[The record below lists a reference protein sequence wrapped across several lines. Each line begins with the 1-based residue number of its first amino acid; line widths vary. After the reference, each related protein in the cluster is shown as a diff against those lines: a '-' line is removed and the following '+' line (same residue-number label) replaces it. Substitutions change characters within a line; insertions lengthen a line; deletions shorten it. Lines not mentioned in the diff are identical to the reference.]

1 MSDFRAETGPES
13 KKVADDIAALKQD
26 MASLIKQMKEF
37 AMREANRLGQDTA
50 DKISGR
56 ASDLYETVSDTSK
69 KSAEAITAHVEEQP
83 ISSLLIAFAAG
94 FIFSKI
100 LTR

>member
-1 MSDFRAETGPES
+1 MSDFEAATGPES
-13 KKVADDIAALKQD
+13 KRVADDVAALIQD

-37 AMREANRLGQDTA
+37 ALREANRISHDTA

-56 ASDLYETVSDTSK
+56 ASELYETVSEK
-69 KSAEAITAHVEEQP
+69 GRKSADVVTAHVEEQP
-83 ISSLLIAFAAG
+83 LSSLLIAFAAG

>member
-1 MSDFRAETGPES
+1 MSDFQSETGPEAKRVS
-13 KKVADDIAALKQD
+13 DDLAALKQD

-37 AMREANRLGQDTA
+37 AVREANRLGQDTA
-50 DKISGR
+50 GKISGR
-56 ASDLYETVSDTSK
+56 ASDLYGTVSDTSK
-69 KSAEAITAHVEEQP
+69 KSADAITSHVEEQP
-83 ISSLLIAFAAG
+83 LSSLLIAFAAG

>member
-1 MSDFRAETGPES
+1 MSDFESATGPDS
-13 KKVADDIAALKQD
+13 KRVADDIASLKQD

-37 AMREANRLGQDTA
+37 ALREANRISHDTA

-56 ASDLYETVSDTSK
+56 AADIYETVSEKSR
-69 KSAEAITAHVEEQP
+69 KSADVVTAHVEEQP
-83 ISSLLIAFAAG
+83 LSSLLIAFAAG
-94 FIFSKI
+94 FIVSKI

>member
-1 MSDFRAETGPES
+1 MSDFQAETGPEARR
-13 KKVADDIAALKQD
+13 VADDVAALKQD
-26 MASLIKQMKEF
+26 VASLLKQMKDV
-37 AMREANRLGQDTA
+37 AMREANRFGQDTA
-50 DKISGR
+50 EKLSGR

-69 KSAEAITAHVEEQP
+69 KSADAITARVEEQP
-83 ISSLLIAFAAG
+83 LTSLLIAFAAG

>member
-1 MSDFRAETGPES
+1 MSDFRAETGPEAQR
-13 KKVADDIAALKQD
+13 VADDVAALKQD
-26 MASLIKQMKEF
+26 MAALIKQMKDT
-37 AMREANRLGQDTA
+37 AMREANRFGQDAA

-56 ASDLYETVSDTSK
+56 ASDLYETVSDKSK
-69 KSAEAITAHVEEQP
+69 KSADAITARVEEQP
-83 ISSLLIAFAAG
+83 LSSLLIAFAAG

>member
-1 MSDFRAETGPES
+1 MSSFKDETGPDA
-13 KKVADDIAALKQD
+13 KRVADDVAALKQD
-26 MASLIKQMKEF
+26 MASLIKQMKEI
-37 AMREANRLGQDTA
+37 ALREANRFGQDTA

-56 ASDLYETVSDTSK
+56 AADLYETVSDTSK
-69 KSAEAITAHVEEQP
+69 KSADAISAHVEEQP

-94 FIFSKI
+94 FIVSKI

>member
-1 MSDFRAETGPES
+1 MSDFETEAAPELN
-13 KKVADDIAALKQD
+13 KAADDIAALKED
-26 MASLIKQMKEF
+26 VAALIKQVKEI
-37 AMREANRLGQDTA
+37 AKREANRFSHDTA
-50 DKISGR
+50 EKISGR
-56 ASDLYETVSDTSK
+56 AADLYETVSETSR
-69 KSAEAITAHVEEQP
+69 KSADAITAHVEEKP

>member
-1 MSDFRAETGPES
+1 MSDFQAETRPEANR
-13 KKVADDIAALKQD
+13 VADDVAALKQD
-26 MASLIKQMKEF
+26 MASLIKQMKEI
-37 AMREANRLGQDTA
+37 AMREANKFGQDA
-50 DKISGR
+50 AGKLSDR

-83 ISSLLIAFAAG
+83 LSSLLIAFAAG

>member
-1 MSDFRAETGPES
+1 MSDFQAETGPEA
-13 KKVADDIAALKQD
+13 KRVAEDVAALKHD
-26 MASLIKQMKEF
+26 MASLIKQMKDF

-56 ASDLYETVSDTSK
+56 ASDIYGTVSDTSK
-69 KSAEAITAHVEEQP
+69 KSADAITAHVEEQP
-83 ISSLLIAFAAG
+83 LSSLLIAFAAG

>member
-1 MSDFRAETGPES
+1 MNDFQAETGPDARR
-13 KKVADDIAALKQD
+13 VADDVAALKQD
-26 MASLIKQMKEF
+26 MASLIKQMKEI
-37 AMREANRLGQDTA
+37 AMREANRFGQDTA

-56 ASDLYETVSDTSK
+56 ASDLYETVSDK
-69 KSAEAITAHVEEQP
+69 GRKSADAITAHVEEQP
-83 ISSLLIAFAAG
+83 LSSLLIAFAAG